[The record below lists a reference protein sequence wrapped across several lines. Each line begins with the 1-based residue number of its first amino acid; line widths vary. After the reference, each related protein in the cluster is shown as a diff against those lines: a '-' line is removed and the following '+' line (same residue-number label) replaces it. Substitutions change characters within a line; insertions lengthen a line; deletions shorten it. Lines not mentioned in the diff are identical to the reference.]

1 MGRSRED
8 FMYATNRI
16 AFFGGLAMI
25 LLAIGIVVA
34 IGTTIPTTD
43 KSPFTRSEVPQFLK
57 DVHDDQTLYII
68 NGADGMIVDG
78 ALSVVVAAVVYILF
92 RDRSRLLALIAF
104 AGLLGQAGISLL
116 LDLDQI
122 LLTIVAKD
130 FVTGGPGNIP
140 AGDAS
145 LLEVGRYLG
154 MLSLALTNVIF
165 TMLGVGLLALGWLI
179 ARAPAGAVNPP
190 RWLGWMAILAGA
202 SGELAWLLIVLDPAF
217 VFLLGNFVFSLIFL
231 VGLGIWLL
239 QHQDIQP
246 AATTAAA

>member
-1 MGRSRED
+1 
-8 FMYATNRI
+8 MYATNRI
-16 AFFGGLAMI
+16 ALFGGLAMI
-25 LLAIGIVVA
+25 LLAIGIIVA
-34 IGTTIPTTD
+34 VASTIPTTD
-43 KSPFTRSEVPQFLK
+43 KSPFTKSEVPQFLK

-78 ALSVVVAAVVYILF
+78 ALSVIVAAVVYILF

-104 AGLLGQAGISLL
+104 AGLLGQAGISLM

-130 FVTGGPGNIP
+130 FVTGGPGNVP

-154 MLSLALTNVIF
+154 MLSLALTNVVS

-190 RWLGWMAILAGA
+190 RWLGWMAFV
-202 SGELAWLLIVLDPAF
+202 SGVCAELSWLIVVVDPAF
-217 VFLLGNFVFSLIFL
+217 VFLLGSFLFSLIFL
-231 VGLGIWLL
+231 FGLGIWLL
-239 QHQDIQP
+239 QHQDVQP
-246 AATTAAA
+246 AMASA